1 MKLTRCGL
9 LLASGRPLPVLEKV
23 LASHALIHTADG
35 ELFREALLHASNRC
49 GLGDF
54 RIKEKELLDRAGQV
68 FRAKPK
74 EPMRRVTELGVALGS
89 PWTQDEK
96 FATLA
101 AWLALASESSS
112 ALRAD

>member
-1 MKLTRCGL
+1 MR
-9 LLASGRPLPVLEKV
+9 LAACFWQTPSVLEKV

-68 FRAKPK
+68 FAPNQKSRCA
-74 EPMRRVTELGVALGS
+74 ES
-89 PWTQDEK
+89 PS
-96 FATLA
+96 
-101 AWLALASESSS
+101 LASLWFSMD
-112 ALRAD
+112 AG